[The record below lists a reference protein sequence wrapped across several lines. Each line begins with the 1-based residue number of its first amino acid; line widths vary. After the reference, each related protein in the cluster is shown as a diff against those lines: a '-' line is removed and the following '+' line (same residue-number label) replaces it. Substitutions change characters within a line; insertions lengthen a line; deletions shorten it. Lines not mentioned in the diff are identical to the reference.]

1 LSHGGNL
8 AESGSLAIVRGPPTK
23 TQKKTSEMMVNPDVD
38 GCTKTLNH
46 GNIQYSKKHKKQLPT
61 QKQKNTKTE
70 V

>member
-1 LSHGGNL
+1 
-8 AESGSLAIVRGPPTK
+8 
-23 TQKKTSEMMVNPDVD
+23 MVNPDVD